1 AFPNMSKHLGERF
14 CTNGDLLSFAF
25 RAMDR
30 SAETP
35 IPRVIDPSHG
45 PVITSTIRVGDEL
58 DGKGDQGRGFYL
70 QDAGYPE
77 FFNWVIETANAR
89 GIFVRAMK
97 FLWRRLRQ
105 WITGDP
111 HSELSSQISEMIG
124 PCDASSGSMPLLGM
138 GRDIPDGK
146 MSLRSGKHGGP
157 FLEVD
162 WR

>member
-1 AFPNMSKHLGERF
+1 PEQYEGKKRATRDAPLTTITADRLILSAGTLGSTYLLLKNRGAFPNISKHLGERF

-30 SAETP
+30 SAATP

-77 FFNWVIETANAR
+77 FFNWVIETANAP

-111 HSELSSQISEMIG
+111 HSELSSQIS
-124 PCDASSGSMPLLGM
+124 
-138 GRDIPDGK
+138 
-146 MSLRSGKHGGP
+146 
-157 FLEVD
+157 
-162 WR
+162 